1 MINHM
6 LIGHKSLISKNAN
19 KYRQIRVVNVSSCLV
34 QYEGGL
40 CDKRRFSI
48 VVDANFD

>member
-19 KYRQIRVVNVSSCLV
+19 KYRQIRVVSVSSCLLST
-34 QYEGGL
+34 Y
-40 CDKRRFSI
+40 RT
-48 VVDANFD
+48 A